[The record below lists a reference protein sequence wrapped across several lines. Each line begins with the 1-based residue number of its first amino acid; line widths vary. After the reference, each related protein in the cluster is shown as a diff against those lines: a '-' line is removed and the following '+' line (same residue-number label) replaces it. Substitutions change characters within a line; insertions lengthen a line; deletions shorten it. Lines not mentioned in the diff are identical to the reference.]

1 MQVCWVVGGRLS
13 ISRHRNYVNQ
23 ATHWDLGFNILIYE
37 RHTTYALTGVETLPN
52 YNKEYIYPT
61 SKD

>member
-1 MQVCWVVGGRLS
+1 MQVCWVVVGGRLS

-37 RHTTYALTGVETLPN
+37 RHTTYALTHWGGDSTKL
-52 YNKEYIYPT
+52 
-61 SKD
+61 